1 MNKEG
6 EKPQIQL
13 TRQANGELKAKWRP
27 SKGLW
32 GKFTEKSDFRKVTVK
47 EWWLFVGTK
56 AHPGHSEEQ
65 SQIEIVSQ
73 NVYKATEW
81 IIKKEL
87 LPKNKQVF
95 AQVIGYFN
103 SRNIAG
109 EPIVEGIYSN
119 VAHLRIK

>member
-1 MNKEG
+1 MNIEG

-13 TRQANGELKAKWRP
+13 SLQANGELKATWGP
-27 SKGLW
+27 SQGLW
-32 GKFTEKSDFRKVTVK
+32 GKFTQDSDFVKVTVK

-56 AHPGHSEEQ
+56 ADPGHSEEQ

-73 NVYKATEW
+73 NVHNATEM
-81 IIKKEL
+81 IIKKDL

-95 AQVIGYFN
+95 AHVIGYFD

-109 EPIVEGIYSN
+109 EPIVEGIFSN
-119 VAHLRIK
+119 VAHLLIK